1 MRVEHKT
8 CGSMCGKPVQPIL
21 DQKNLTRLAGGVR
34 EVQNMAQ
41 NGLRLHIFLASDPS
55 RGLSMGQGPL
65 KLTPKLPLIDLSQK
79 DRKTERQKKQKDR
92 KATSN

>member
-65 KLTPKLPLIDLSQK
+65 KLTPKLPLIDLSPFPG
-79 DRKTERQKKQKDR
+79 
-92 KATSN
+92 S